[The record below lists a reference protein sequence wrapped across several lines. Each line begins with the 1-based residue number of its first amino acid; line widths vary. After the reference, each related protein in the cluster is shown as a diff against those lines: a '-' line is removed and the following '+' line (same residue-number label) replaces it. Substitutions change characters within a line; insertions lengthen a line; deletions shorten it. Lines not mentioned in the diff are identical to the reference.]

1 MRKSTIVCLAIGLV
15 LALASLAWM
24 VYLPGIVE
32 RELRAAT
39 GFDVRVA
46 VLKVDPFT
54 GHILVM
60 GFTVKNPAA
69 YPTPEFVDL
78 RTVRANVSLYSWF
91 FSDQFVINELDIDTK
106 EIALVRQHNGK
117 SNAGDFMAAFSG
129 GAAAPASKHRTY
141 LVKKLHIRLEELYV
155 ADYTGLGTDRKTY
168 KVNIDRSYTNVTD
181 PRQLLVPDVVH
192 TLYSFGFHHDFAKLL
207 PGDFGQALAD
217 TVGGVAHVG
226 GMLKSTVEKTGSTLK
241 GAIDKLAPT
250 PKP

>member
-1 MRKSTIVCLAIGLV
+1 MRKSAIVCLVIGV
-15 LALASLAWM
+15 LFALASLAWM
-24 VYLPGIVE
+24 VWLPGIVE
-32 RELRAAT
+32 RDLRAAT

-46 VLKVDPFT
+46 VLKADPFT

-60 GFTVKNPAA
+60 GFTAKNPPA
-69 YPTPEFVDL
+69 YPTPDFVEL

-129 GAAAPASKHRTY
+129 GPAAPAGRHRTY
-141 LVKKLHIRLEELYV
+141 LVKKLHIRLEELYI
-155 ADYTGLGTDRKTY
+155 ADYTGLATDKKTY
-168 KVNIDRSYTNVTD
+168 NVNIDHSYTNVTNL
-181 PRQLLVPDVVH
+181 RQLLVPDVVN

-217 TVGGVAHVG
+217 TVGGVAHLG
-226 GMLKSTVEKTGSTLK
+226 GMIKNTVEKTGSTLK

-250 PKP
+250 QKP